1 MKLRHLLVSLLVQLF
16 ASLPLC
22 ASPIVP
28 ANDGVGTQVIQNG
41 QTFNITGGTQAGAN
55 LFHSLQKFGLDA
67 NQIANFLSRPDI
79 ANILTRVVGGEAS
92 FINGLIQVTGG
103 NSNLYIMNPAGII
116 FGANASLNVP
126 AGFTATTANAIQ
138 VGNGYFSINSTVEQ
152 IRQLNGTV
160 NGFAFSSL
168 NTTFDNKPRQGVI
181 INHGNLTGS
190 AGNAVVLLGGLVLNT
205 GTVAT
210 THGQKINSDMPNGKL
225 CLGKK

>member
-1 MKLRHLLVSLLVQLF
+1 MKLRHLIFSLLVQLF
-16 ASLPLC
+16 ASFPLF
-22 ASPIVP
+22 ANPIVP
-28 ANDGVGTQVIQNG
+28 ANDGVNSIVNRNG
-41 QTFNITGGTQAGAN
+41 QTFDITGGTQAGAN

-138 VGNGYFSINSTVEQ
+138 VGNGYFSINSTVDQ
-152 IRQLNGTV
+152 IRQLNGAV

-168 NTTFDNKPRQGVI
+168 NTSFDNKPSQGI
-181 INHGNLTGS
+181 ILNQGNLTGS
-190 AGNAVVLLGGLVLNT
+190 AGNSIVLLGGIVINTALSVLPM
-205 GTVAT
+205 AR
-210 THGQKINSDMPNGKL
+210 SSSLL
-225 CLGKK
+225 CLMASM